1 MIEATCNMN
10 KRHVSQL
17 IESLKGIMQDKSD
30 NVINAVNNVL
40 LPVPPTKGVA
50 VTSIGE
56 APILDKSSICPMALF
71 LKDFE
76 DAVGTFDSSQIG
88 IAFAVIYLEA
98 LQDFA
103 RKTNADASVV
113 SEINELLETLNK

>member
-1 MIEATCNMN
+1 MN

-40 LPVPPTKGVA
+40 LPVPPAKGIA
-50 VTSIGE
+50 VTPIGA

-71 LKDFE
+71 LENFRE
-76 DAVGTFDSSQIG
+76 TVGKLDYSQIG
-88 IAFAVIYLEA
+88 FALAVEYLEA

-103 RKTNADASVV
+103 RKTNADESVV